1 MTEYIFPREE
11 FKNTGI
17 YTGIAPKH
25 QITELLKEHHYLS
38 KINNGFRIGK
48 DLGYGLYDKDR
59 DGKYTLVGCCVYHTP
74 SVQQTVKG
82 MFGEKSNEVAVLEM
96 GRLCLDP
103 RYHHKNI
110 LSWFVAKTLKDLKQK
125 GYDVVLTYADKDFH
139 SGKIYQALSFY
150 YYGLSAPKKDFWF
163 LLEDGTYKKHQRG
176 SVKGRDGEWR
186 DRSQKHRYVK
196 FLNKKKKKLMK
207 WEIKTYRD
215 NDTINE
221 APMNRPEIV
230 CNWCGDVH
238 HDNEECDL
246 YMEQQRDMMGDE
258 FNF

>member
-11 FKNTGI
+11 FNHTGI
-17 YTGIAPKH
+17 YTGIATKS
-25 QITELLKEHHYLS
+25 QISELLKEYHYLS

-48 DLGYGLYDKDR
+48 DLGYGLYFKDR

-82 MFGEKSNEVAVLEM
+82 MFADKSNEVSVLEM
-96 GRLCLDP
+96 GRLCLNP
-103 RYHHKNI
+103 IYHHKNI
-110 LSWFVAKTLKDLKQK
+110 LSWFVSKTLKDLKNK
-125 GYDVVLTYADKDFH
+125 GFDVILTYADMDYH
-139 SGKIYQALSFY
+139 SGKIYQALSFD

-196 FLNKKKKKLMK
+196 YLNKKKKKLMK
-207 WEIKTYRD
+207 WDKKHYSENKTL
-215 NDTINE
+215 NE
-221 APMNRPEIV
+221 APMNRREIV
-230 CNWCGDVH
+230 CHYCGEVH
-238 HDNEECDL
+238 HDQEDCDL
-246 YMEQQRDMMGDE
+246 HRELLEEMWS
-258 FNF
+258 